1 MFNLKFLLFQFRSQ
15 SFLAFCYEDD
25 AEKDYFSALSLY
37 QRSRE
42 LWVQVCLFCYIC
54 KPWFDTLPSVYYIL
68 TNKIIPNL
76 IIIINVFA
84 EDMMYWLMALR
95 ITIFCKFVA
104 LLYYLI
110 FKMKKKFKK
119 KKQNSIKGWGN
130 SPSGK

>member
-1 MFNLKFLLFQFRSQ
+1 MFNLKFLVFQFRSQ
-15 SFLAFCYEDD
+15 SFLAFCYESDV
-25 AEKDYFSALSLY
+25 EKDYFSALSLY
-37 QRSRE
+37 QRWRE
-42 LWVQVCLFCYIC
+42 LWGQDCLCLFC

-110 FKMKKKFKK
+110 FKMKKKILK